1 MYGFLFVILS
11 LICIIS
17 LKFNNNWSSIPRIWT
32 RFIICSIIF
41 IDACLGLLF
50 SEGFINL
57 INLIVDN
64 KLPEEKGLIWL
75 LQFFQATSAAFGYV
89 KIIFDDFPKN
99 SLRTV
104 SMILSPIFLISV
116 ILIICDFL
124 LIGRETTA
132 VANLDFV
139 QITTS
144 TFKWSATYLSI
155 AVALTLTYK
164 VQRYGNFAQSEFF
177 MLGMYIAMAIIWTD
191 YFLPTTIAPADGVL
205 VWSALIY
212 TLIAA
217 FFITGIAGLMI
228 DRLVYKDFRKKKH
241 LHKS

>member
-124 LIGRETTA
+124 LI
-132 VANLDFV
+132 D
-139 QITTS
+139 
-144 TFKWSATYLSI
+144 W
-155 AVALTLTYK
+155 
-164 VQRYGNFAQSEFF
+164 
-177 MLGMYIAMAIIWTD
+177 
-191 YFLPTTIAPADGVL
+191 
-205 VWSALIY
+205 
-212 TLIAA
+212 
-217 FFITGIAGLMI
+217 
-228 DRLVYKDFRKKKH
+228 
-241 LHKS
+241 